1 MSRIADALQKSRAEN
16 AAHDQPLGPD
26 LQSLR
31 PLAQVQIPWFLG
43 EAETA
48 AYSPPTAFPAV
59 IDAPAEPETPRALPT
74 PARPETAP
82 RSPRNNDE
90 AVAGLIRNLFQ
101 VRTSSDRAVRRLL
114 FTSVDDNRCSSDIAP
129 RVAEALAA
137 QSNRSVC
144 LADLDLHN
152 PTLHRRVPAIEHQ
165 RGFADAVVER
175 GPLRAC
181 THGAPSHANLWLLP
195 AGAPTLDVIPLL
207 SETDTTRR
215 LADLLS
221 TFYYVIGYAAPI
233 GHHDDAAHLGKVFDG
248 VVLVVDASATK
259 SQVVRVAAQTLEQA
273 NVRLLGTVLNHR
285 AESSAPA

>member
-1 MSRIADALQKSRAEN
+1 MSRIADALQKSRNEN
-16 AAHDQPLGPD
+16 ADDRTLGPD
-26 LQSLR
+26 LRTLR
-31 PLAQVQIPWFLG
+31 PLAQVQIPWFFE
-43 EAETA
+43 EAVSTTLAPPAPA
-48 AYSPPTAFPAV
+48 AAPDITEPAV
-59 IDAPAEPETPRALPT
+59 PEKPRPVVTPPRTEL
-74 PARPETAP
+74 RPG
-82 RSPRNNDE
+82 RNDE

-101 VRTSSDRAVRRLL
+101 VRTSADRAVRRLL

-144 LADLDLHN
+144 LADLDLHD
-152 PTLHRRVPAIEHQ
+152 PTLQRRVPAIEGH

-195 AGAPTLDVIPLL
+195 AGAPTLDVIPRL
-207 SETDTTRR
+207 SDADTQQR

-221 TFYYVIGYAAPI
+221 TFYYVIGYTAPL
-233 GHHDDAAHLGKVFDG
+233 GVHTDAAHLGAVFDG

-259 SQVVRVAAQTLEQA
+259 SAVVRAAAQSLEEA

-285 AESSAPA
+285 ADTPVS

>member
-1 MSRIADALQKSRAEN
+1 MSRIADALQKSRGEN
-16 AAHDQPLGPD
+16 VNDQTLSPD
-26 LQSLR
+26 LQTLR

-43 EAETA
+43 ESPSATALAPPAPAPAPDIAET
-48 AYSPPTAFPAV
+48 PA
-59 IDAPAEPETPRALPT
+59 PETPRVVT
-74 PARPETAP
+74 PPRTELRPG
-82 RSPRNNDE
+82 RNDE
-90 AVAGLIRNLFQ
+90 AVAGLIKNLFQ
-101 VRTSSDRAVRRLL
+101 VRTSADRAVRRLL

-144 LADLDLHN
+144 LCDLDLHE
-152 PTLHRRVPAIEHQ
+152 PTLPGRVPAIEGQ

-195 AGAPTLDVIPLL
+195 AGAPTLDVIPRL
-207 SETDTTRR
+207 SDPDTQNR

-221 TFYYVIGYAAPI
+221 TFYYVIGYTSPVGVHA
-233 GHHDDAAHLGKVFDG
+233 DATHLGKVFDG

-259 SQVVRVAAQTLEQA
+259 SAVVRTAAQSLEQA
-273 NVRLLGTVLNHR
+273 KVRLLGTVLNHR
-285 AESSAPA
+285 AEAPVS

>member
-16 AAHDQPLGPD
+16 AAHDRTLGPD

-43 EAETA
+43 EAESE

-59 IDAPAEPETPRALPT
+59 IDAPAEREAPRALPT
-74 PARPETAP
+74 RPRPETALRP
-82 RSPRNNDE
+82 PRNNTK
-90 AVAGLIRNLFQ
+90 AAAGLIRNLFQ

-152 PTLHRRVPAIEHQ
+152 PTLQQRMPALEGQ
-165 RGFADAVVER
+165 RAFADAAVQPR
-175 GPLRAC
+175 
-181 THGAPSHANLWLLP
+181 
-195 AGAPTLDVIPLL
+195 
-207 SETDTTRR
+207 
-215 LADLLS
+215 
-221 TFYYVIGYAAPI
+221 
-233 GHHDDAAHLGKVFDG
+233 
-248 VVLVVDASATK
+248 
-259 SQVVRVAAQTLEQA
+259 
-273 NVRLLGTVLNHR
+273 
-285 AESSAPA
+285 

>member
-43 EAETA
+43 EVVFRHRIRA
-48 AYSPPTAFPAV
+48 PGF
-59 IDAPAEPETPRALPT
+59 APAPSS
-74 PARPETAP
+74 TAP
-82 RSPRNNDE
+82 AGPKRLECRRLRPGREPRPPRNNDE

-207 SETDTTRR
+207 SETDTTASPRR
-215 LADLLS
+215 LTLDVLLRDR
-221 TFYYVIGYAAPI
+221 VRG
-233 GHHDDAAHLGKVFDG
+233 AHRP
-248 VVLVVDASATK
+248 S
-259 SQVVRVAAQTLEQA
+259 R
-273 NVRLLGTVLNHR
+273 
-285 AESSAPA
+285 